1 MNYLFELR
9 KDKINKN
16 GMIPIRVVI
25 TSGKIKVRKNLSSV
39 KTLLE
44 DWDIKSEV
52 IRNNKKN
59 PFFEIYQVANADIQ
73 QTKEKLEKIKN
84 FFKFNN
90 IPFAEDIF
98 LEKFDKDEVSV
109 AIDFFEAYSEFIN
122 VSKHT

>member
-73 QTKEKLEKIKN
+73 QTKEKRTKTLDDFSTLIHFSIKSCLWL
-84 FFKFNN
+84 F
-90 IPFAEDIF
+90 
-98 LEKFDKDEVSV
+98 
-109 AIDFFEAYSEFIN
+109 
-122 VSKHT
+122 

>member
-44 DWDIKSEV
+44 D
-52 IRNNKKN
+52 
-59 PFFEIYQVANADIQ
+59 
-73 QTKEKLEKIKN
+73 
-84 FFKFNN
+84 
-90 IPFAEDIF
+90 
-98 LEKFDKDEVSV
+98 
-109 AIDFFEAYSEFIN
+109 
-122 VSKHT
+122 

>member
-44 DWDIKSEV
+44 DWDETSEV
-52 IRNNKKN
+52 IRNHKKN
-59 PFFEIYQVANADIQ
+59 SFYEIYQESN
-73 QTKEKLEKIKN
+73 L
-84 FFKFNN
+84 
-90 IPFAEDIF
+90 
-98 LEKFDKDEVSV
+98 
-109 AIDFFEAYSEFIN
+109 AI
-122 VSKHT
+122 